1 MNICQFHR
9 RSRRTLWRVLTVGVA
24 LLIAYGSLFPFHFMA
39 DVDVAQARR
48 ALWEHAGD
56 LWTNF
61 PDVMGN
67 VLLFLPCGLLIAFMA
82 GRPATRLAQFF
93 AWLMF
98 ALLVQ
103 IAQFWVPERSASLAD
118 VLWNGVGCGIG
129 VVAGLAYRRLDM
141 ARDRQEIPFEPLSMI
156 VALCWLGA
164 ELAPFVPSLD
174 VGQVRSAL
182 RPLRDPFNID
192 FVHAGVVAVQFLVA
206 AFALRSGVGRYKPV
220 LVVSAMAA
228 IFLGTKLFIVGHA
241 LNPGTLL
248 GLCAGWL
255 AFVTWRKRETPW
267 GVLLGVLL
275 LSYLLD
281 SLKPFHF
288 PGWQSDLHWLPFFAR
303 LEGSMMA
310 NLVSLLRISFISLA
324 VIWLIHG
331 MQGRVVAAC
340 VIIAICFSGVEYLQT
355 WVAGRT
361 GDMTEPFLLLLFA
374 WVLRKPPAHFGAADV
389 KRQGV
394 PASPLTSR

>member
-1 MNICQFHR
+1 M
-9 RSRRTLWRVLTVGVA
+9 A
-24 LLIAYGSLFPFHFMA
+24 LLIAYGSLYPFHFTT
-39 DVDVAQARR
+39 DVDLTQARQ
-48 ALWEHAGD
+48 ALWERAGD

-61 PDVMGN
+61 PDVTGN

-82 GRPATRLAQFF
+82 GHAKAQLSQFF
-93 AWLMF
+93 AWVMF

-118 VLWNGVGCGIG
+118 VLWNGVGCAVG
-129 VVAGLAYRRLDM
+129 VVAGLAYRRLDA

-206 AFALRSGVGRYKPV
+206 AFALRSGVGRYKPA
-220 LVVSAMAA
+220 LMITGMAA

-241 LNPGTLL
+241 LHPGTLL
-248 GLCAGWL
+248 GLGVGWL
-255 AFVTWRKRETPW
+255 AFLIWRRRETPW
-267 GVLLGVLL
+267 GVLLGLL
-275 LSYLLD
+275 LVSYLLD
-281 SLKPFHF
+281 SLAPFQF
-288 PGWQSDLHWLPFFAR
+288 PGWQSDLHWLPLFAR
-303 LEGSMMA
+303 LEGSMLA
-310 NLVSLLRISFISLA
+310 NLVSLLRIAYISLA
-324 VIWLIHG
+324 VIWLLHG
-331 MQGRVVAAC
+331 MQARVFAAS
-340 VIIAICFSGVEYLQT
+340 VIIAICFAGVEYLQT

-361 GDMTEPFLLLLFA
+361 GDMTEPFVLLLLA
-374 WVLRKPPAHFGAADV
+374 WVLRKPLVHADRAELK
-389 KRQGV
+389 KRQVV
-394 PASPLTSR
+394 PASSPVASR